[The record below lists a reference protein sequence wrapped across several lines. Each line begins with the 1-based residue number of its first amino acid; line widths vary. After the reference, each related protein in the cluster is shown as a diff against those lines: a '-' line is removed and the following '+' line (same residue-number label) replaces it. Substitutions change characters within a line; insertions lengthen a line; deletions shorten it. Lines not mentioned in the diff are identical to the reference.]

1 MKGILFQPDMIKAI
15 VEGRKTQTRRVEANL
30 KEINQKPDMWAYIQ
44 QPEHYSFYRLDITD
58 ETDHYIPHNIKSRF
72 KVGEVVYIKEK
83 WRVIDVDVRTLGKP
97 KVHVKVEYG
106 DGDITWGKY
115 IKEGT
120 NFTIPDTWHSP
131 LFLQAITARYF
142 IKILNVR
149 PERLQEIT
157 GTDCENEGILTGYRI
172 EWDAQYDLRR
182 KYKSL
187 WNTINKPPYDW
198 DYNPWV
204 FRREFELIPPIN

>member
-15 VEGRKTQTRRVEANL
+15 VEGRKTVTRRLSGL
-30 KEINQKPDMWAYIQ
+30 KEINQEPDAGWRFKCVDNDWYVSLPTGYQI
-44 QPEHYSFYRLDITD
+44 SV
-58 ETDHYIPHNIKSRF
+58 KSRYQ
-72 KVGEVVYIKEK
+72 VGEVVYIKEK